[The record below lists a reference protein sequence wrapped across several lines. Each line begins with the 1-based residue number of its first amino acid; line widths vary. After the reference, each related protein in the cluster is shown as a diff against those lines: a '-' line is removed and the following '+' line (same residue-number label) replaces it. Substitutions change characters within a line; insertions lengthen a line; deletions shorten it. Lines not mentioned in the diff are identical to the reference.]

1 MKKTLLRL
9 INHIKMGNKNRKSS
23 ILIPNK
29 PISIQFINIL
39 HKEGYIDYYQILSKN
54 SIKIYFKYLNN
65 RPIIQHMK
73 NISRPSRLISYKYK
87 EIFNENEGKFIN
99 DLKVTIKKTNK
110 LNVKKIIPNINI
122 NYLYHIFFIKSI
134 FNHYKLKKNNFNN
147 YIIKLLG
154 SKKKNKLFNLKKIKS
169 INIKKK
175 NVKRQNIKIKYNK
188 FTINKLK
195 SLEKIE
201 LIREAKKINFMNN
214 TLKKFSYINN
224 LDGLLILSTTK
235 GIMTHK
241 DAYKQRLGG
250 VCLCE
255 IY

>member
-1 MKKTLLRL
+1 M
-9 INHIKMGNKNRKSS
+9 
-23 ILIPNK
+23 
-29 PISIQFINIL
+29 
-39 HKEGYIDYYQILSKN
+39 
-54 SIKIYFKYLNN
+54 
-65 RPIIQHMK
+65 
-73 NISRPSRLISYKYK
+73 
-87 EIFNENEGKFIN
+87 
-99 DLKVTIKKTNK
+99 
-110 LNVKKIIPNINI
+110 NVKKIIPNINI
-122 NYLYHIFFIKSI
+122 NYLYHIFFSKSI

-235 GIMTHK
+235 GIMT
-241 DAYKQRLGG
+241 
-250 VCLCE
+250 
-255 IY
+255 I